1 MAMSW
6 TSLFYLLVMY
16 WPYLLGA
23 GLIGIVVGWRSFAP
37 PKS

>member
-1 MAMSW
+1 MSW
-6 TSLFYLLVMY
+6 TSLVYLLNAY

-23 GLIGIVVGWRSFAP
+23 GLIGLAIGWRSFAP